1 MTRNFHFLNCAELH
15 IGTCSSISYKHSLVV
30 NHFLKCNKIKR
41 ILISFNFFSEYM
53 FFIHVNEISF
63 VDTCKNQENAVYKK
77 NVYKICF
84 PTRVKPLC
92 IKMF

>member
-1 MTRNFHFLNCAELH
+1 MTRNFHFLHCAELH

-41 ILISFNFFSEYM
+41 IFISFNCFFSEYM

-63 VDTCKNQENAVYKK
+63 VDTCKNQENAVYKT
-77 NVYKICF
+77 KIYIKYVF
-84 PTRVKPLC
+84 PQE
-92 IKMF
+92 